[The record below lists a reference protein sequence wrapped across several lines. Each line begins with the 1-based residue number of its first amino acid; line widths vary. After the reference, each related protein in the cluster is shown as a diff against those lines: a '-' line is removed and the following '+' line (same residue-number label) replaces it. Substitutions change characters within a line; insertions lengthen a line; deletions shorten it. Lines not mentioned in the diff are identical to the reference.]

1 MKWQR
6 GRKSALLIDRTG
18 AGGGSSARPPFRMPG
33 GRRGAG
39 GMSVGGVIVLLLLY
53 GAVQLLGGG
62 GGGVSTSTPGGGV
75 GTGGLER
82 TDPEMKE
89 FLAFLIEDTNEV
101 WAKQLAG
108 MRGVSFRPAPM
119 VIFEGR
125 TSTGCGVVSAG
136 QGPLYCPADEAMYVP
151 PSFYRELRER
161 LGAPGDFAQA
171 IVIAHEMGHHVQ
183 WRTGIT
189 RDAHARGLKSSS
201 AKRDQSI
208 RQELQ
213 ADCFAGMWAQSTSQ
227 RDLLETGDVEEAL
240 RAASAI
246 GDDALQKG
254 AGRSVDE
261 RQFTHG
267 SSAQRVR
274 WFQKGMTANRFEDCD
289 TFAAGSL

>member
-6 GRKSALLIDRTG
+6 GRKSALLIDRT
-18 AGGGSSARPPFRMPG
+18 AGGGGPSQRPPFRMGG
-33 GRRGAG
+33 GRRAAG

-62 GGGVSTSTPGGGV
+62 GTSTSTSGGGGGV
-75 GTGGLER
+75 AGGLER

-108 MRGVSFRPAPM
+108 TRGVSFRPAPM
-119 VIFEGR
+119 VIFEGT
-125 TSTGCGVVSAG
+125 TSTGCGALSAR
-136 QGPLYCPADEAMYVP
+136 QGPVYCPADEAMYVP

-213 ADCFAGMWAQSTSQ
+213 ADCFAGLWARSTAQ
-227 RDLLETGDVEEAL
+227 RDLLEAGDVEEAL

-246 GDDALQKG
+246 GDDSLQKG

-274 WFQKGMTANRFEDCD
+274 WFQKGMAASRLEDCD
-289 TFAAGSL
+289 TFAARSL